1 MLQRDIDIA
10 EKFKALVSKRV
21 KVHEVKV
28 FGSRAR
34 GDASLYSDMD
44 ILVILYGTPDDETAD
59 YISEC
64 AWEAGFEFGVVVVP
78 VVFSLDEWQNSP
90 ERFSLFAQAVEK
102 EGVLV

>member
-1 MLQRDIDIA
+1 MLQRDIEIA
-10 EKFKALVSKRV
+10 ETFKALVSKRT

-34 GDASLYSDMD
+34 GDSSPYSDMD
-44 ILVILYGTPDDETAD
+44 VLVVLDGTPDDKTAD
-59 YISEC
+59 YISDC

-90 ERFSLFAQAVEK
+90 ERFSLLAQAVEK